1 MLLQLQICPNNST
14 YNAVAVFSFML
25 FFFKIATYCMHCI
38 FCTSLINFV
47 QTGQFVLKIVG
58 GFFLNAS
65 SCMDFFLFFCKFKMS
80 WLKELHSYWVPFT
93 SVAVSHSFLCQSLTL
108 SFGTNFWL
116 LFVNRVKTQY
126 KLQITHS
133 RFRWFCFQS
142 LQWNISIEFFLW

>member
-1 MLLQLQICPNNST
+1 
-14 YNAVAVFSFML
+14 ML
-25 FFFKIATYCMHCI
+25 FFFEIATYCMHCI

-47 QTGQFVLKIVG
+47 QTEQFVLKIVG
-58 GFFLNAS
+58 GFFSMLVAAWI
-65 SCMDFFLFFCKFKMS
+65 FFLFFCKFKMS
-80 WLKELHSYWVPFT
+80 RFKELHSYWVPFT
-93 SVAVSHSFLCQSLTL
+93 SVAVSHSFLCQSFTL

-142 LQWNISIEFFLW
+142 LQWKISIEFFCGKII

>member
-1 MLLQLQICPNNST
+1 MQLLG
-14 YNAVAVFSFML
+14 VFLCCFSSKFS
-25 FFFKIATYCMHCI
+25 TYCMHCI

-47 QTGQFVLKIVG
+47 QTEQFVLKIVG
-58 GFFLNAS
+58 GFFFSMLVAAWI
-65 SCMDFFLFFCKFKMS
+65 FFLFFCKFKMS